1 MKAGNKF
8 PCKKSIF
15 FKDAIYRDFPGGP
28 GVKTALPLQGAQVQS
43 LVGKLRSHMPCG
55 VAQKK
60 KKDAIC
66 IM

>member
-28 GVKTALPLQGAQVQS
+28 GVKTALPLQGAWV
-43 LVGKLRSHMPCG
+43 
-55 VAQKK
+55 
-60 KKDAIC
+60 
-66 IM
+66 